1 MIEIALWLLAGIIVL
16 LAIGLWALVRE
27 AREDQEEPIEHQPPS
42 HSPWEDR

>member
-1 MIEIALWLLAGIIVL
+1 MTELYLWLMAGIIVL

-27 AREDQEEPIEHQPPS
+27 AREDQEEPIEIEPPS

>member
-1 MIEIALWLLAGIIVL
+1 MIEIALWLMAGIIVL

-27 AREDQEEPIEHQPPS
+27 AREDSEEPIENIPPS